1 MALRSASVAAA
12 DTPARILDAAFG
24 CVSNVGL
31 ARTTV
36 EDVARTAGL
45 SRQTIYRYF
54 PSKDHLVLALVLR
67 EEEQFLDG
75 VRSAFAAERELRG
88 ALERG
93 IVFCL
98 RFAREHPLLDRLL
111 ATDQETLLPYLTTRG
126 APVIA
131 RARDVLISSIRR
143 KAWVRSALVEGAA
156 DMLVRAIVSHVL
168 SPADRPPEQVARE
181 FASIVTTALTGDD
194 ESAGRGTP

>member
-1 MALRSASVAAA
+1 MALRSAPVVAP
-12 DTPARILDAAFG
+12 DTPARILDAVFG

-36 EDVARTAGL
+36 EDVARAAGL

-75 VRSAFAAERELRG
+75 VRSAFAAEGGLRE

-93 IVFCL
+93 ILFCL

-131 RARDVLISSIRR
+131 RARDVLTSSIRR
-143 KAWVRSALVEGAA
+143 KAWVRAALVEGAA
-156 DMLVRAIVSHVL
+156 DLLVRAIVSHVL
-168 SPADRPPEQVARE
+168 SPEDRPPEEIARD
-181 FASIVTTALTGDD
+181 FATIVTSALTGDH
-194 ESAGRGTP
+194 EPAGRTAP